1 MIYFDNAS
9 TSFPKAPGLGNVVSE
24 FLNNSCVN
32 INRGSYSSA
41 LSLEEKIY
49 DTRAAIAKLFNAEDC
64 CNIIFTSNIT
74 TSLNIVLKGLLKK
87 HDHVL
92 VSSME
97 HNAVMRPLFQLK
109 KIGIG
114 FTRIPC
120 DTNGVLDLSQI
131 GDLVE
136 KNTRAIISTHASNV
150 SGQIQPIK
158 KLGEFAESHGLF
170 FILDSAQTAGVYPV
184 DMKAIKADAICF
196 TGHKGLLGPQGI
208 GGFAISNKLSEKISP
223 LISGGTGSFS
233 DSENIPPLL
242 PDKFEAG
249 TLNLPGIIGLNH
261 AISYINDFGMENI
274 RKHELKLT
282 SYFLDG
288 VQQIPNLAIVGNK
301 TIKNRASIVSV
312 TSKSMDIADLA
323 FKLEKDYAIQT
334 RVGLHCAP
342 IAHKTLGT
350 FPGGTLRF
358 SFSHFNKLE
367 EVDICLSALK
377 NILK

>member
-49 DTRAAIAKLFNAEDC
+49 DTRAALAKLFNAEDC

-377 NILK
+377 NILN

>member
-49 DTRAAIAKLFNAEDC
+49 DTRAALAKLFNAEDC